1 MISCKFYLHNF
12 TSAKGKSSIYCRVF
26 CDGLYELRA
35 STHER
40 VLRDAWHHENQK
52 VLARKEKY
60 ASEINNRLQ
69 HIAGRVHKE
78 FRVKLDNGEILTD
91 HDLKLIIR
99 PNDKQVRKGPVTVQQ
114 YFDEWAEDYKAK
126 KNRGRPEGKAGHTY
140 VNNLQ
145 QVVTKI
151 VEFDPKA
158 RPSDLD
164 KAWIGRFEHWLL
176 TEYETIQDS
185 SLSLYWSVLRKL
197 RQLAGL
203 STEHISTGKKVRSDK
218 FDLTWEEVL
227 QLRDA
232 EYSDEKLRRDAH
244 AFVINCQLALRWS
257 DLRELQPHHFL
268 KVHSHRHGDVVVIDK
283 SQQKTSDRVLVPV
296 PPMAAALL
304 EQYGWEIPLVR
315 TKKGTTI
322 THQFGERLRKAAEEA
337 KLTRLVRTRKVF
349 NGQAEEGAVPVHQ
362 KITSHIARH
371 TGYTRIRSITRSKE
385 LAEALVGHVDNSAY
399 DHPDPVIVVDD
410 LLDAWARVEE
420 EHKKKMEKKKG
431 G

>member
-12 TSAKGKSSIYCRVF
+12 TSTKGKSSIYCRVF
-26 CDGLYELRA
+26 CDGLYELRT

-40 VLRDAWHHENQK
+40 ILREAWHHENQK
-52 VLARKEKY
+52 VLARKERY

-69 HIAGRVHKE
+69 HIAGRVQKE
-78 FRVKLDNGEILTD
+78 FRVKLDNGEVLTD
-91 HDLKLIIR
+91 QDLKLIIR
-99 PNDKQVRKGPVTVQQ
+99 PNDKKINKGPVMVQE
-114 YFDEWAEDYKAK
+114 YFDEWADSYKAK
-126 KNRGRPEGKAGHTY
+126 KNRGKPEGKAGHTY

-151 VEFDPKA
+151 VEFDQKA

-164 KAWIGRFEHWLL
+164 KAWVNRFEHWLL
-176 TEYETIQDS
+176 SKYDIQDS
-185 SLSLYWSVLRKL
+185 SLSLYWLVLRKL
-197 RQLAGL
+197 RELDGL
-203 STEHISTGKKVRSDK
+203 SKEHISSGKKVRSDK

-257 DLRELQPHHFL
+257 DLRALQPHHFL
-268 KVHSHRHGDVVVIDK
+268 KVHSHRHGDVVVLDK
-283 SQQKTSDRVLVPV
+283 SQQKTSEPVLIPV

-315 TKKGTTI
+315 TKKGNAI
-322 THQFGERLRKAAEEA
+322 THQFGERIRDAAEEA

-349 NGQAEEGAVPVHQ
+349 NGQAEEGAVKVHE

-371 TGYTRIRSITRSKE
+371 TGYTRIRSITKNKE

-399 DHPDPVIVVDD
+399 DHPDPVIIVDD
-410 LLDAWARVEE
+410 LLDAWGKVEE
-420 EHKKKMEKKKG
+420 EEDRRREKKEAL
-431 G
+431 